1 VDALTGAGG
10 ADRPTGRGRAVEISA
25 SDDRETVPQIRTKL
39 EWEAASEKLGN
50 LLAPP
55 LPRLPDATPEN
66 LWTCFERMQE
76 SLDALRAAYDVPPG
90 KG

>member
-1 VDALTGAGG
+1 VKVTFLGDHM
-10 ADRPTGRGRAVEISA
+10 ADRTEL
-25 SDDRETVPQIRTKL
+25 QIRTKM

-50 LLAPP
+50 LLVPP
-55 LPRLPDATPEN
+55 LPGLPEATPEN

-76 SLDALRAAYDVPPG
+76 SLDALRAAYGVPPG